1 MNVCSRCGTE
11 LKKED
16 LINGCPK
23 CGTKVFKFI
32 NILPSPRKKRRKKEF
47 RESKTSIKN
56 EARVRDNVVR
66 MNKNRVRLNE
76 NEVRVRDN
84 LVKMNKKRV
93 RLNENELIMNENELR
108 LDENELRLDENE
120 LRLDENELIM
130 NENRVR
136 LDENELTMNENDI
149 ECVKV
154 RKNGIYEFNLHHILD
169 GETEVYSDGKGNY
182 AIDIPR
188 LLKKQRND
196 KKEDYI

>member
-1 MNVCSRCGTE
+1 LNVCSRCGTE

-56 EARVRDNVVR
+56 EVKVRNNVVR
-66 MNKNRVRLNE
+66 MNE
-76 NEVRVRDN
+76 NEI
-84 LVKMNKKRV
+84 
-93 RLNENELIMNENELR
+93 RLDENELIMNENELR